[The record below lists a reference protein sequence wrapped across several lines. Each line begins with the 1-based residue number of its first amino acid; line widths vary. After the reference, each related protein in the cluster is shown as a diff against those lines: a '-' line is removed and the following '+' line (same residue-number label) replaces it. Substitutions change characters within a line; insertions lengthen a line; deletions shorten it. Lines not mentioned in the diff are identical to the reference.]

1 MDKYCCVCG
10 KKLTKEDTDYYDL
23 TSYCIDCAIADGIRN
38 SKD

>member
-10 KKLTKEDTDYYDL
+10 KKLTETDIDYYDL

-38 SKD
+38 SK